1 MFNKQYFKK
10 IVIPVVGS
18 IILIVSFWI
27 YFSQSSRFADALE
40 VKRTDISENISVVG
54 KIIAAEKVDI
64 GFEEAGV
71 LSSIEISKGSKVK
84 TGDILARLDKSGLE
98 IELKHYQAQ
107 ADLDKIKLA
116 QLLAGTRNEEIVL
129 TESKIRELRIKADAV
144 AKNLEDQML
153 KFDNNLNSLYA
164 QAMDYADTAFH
175 RHSNSHFRFRNGV
188 HIRADNRDIKLNA
201 AREFCFKTD

>member
-10 IVIPVVGS
+10 IVIPAVGF

-98 IELKHYQAQ
+98 IE
-107 ADLDKIKLA
+107 
-116 QLLAGTRNEEIVL
+116 
-129 TESKIRELRIKADAV
+129 
-144 AKNLEDQML
+144 
-153 KFDNNLNSLYA
+153 
-164 QAMDYADTAFH
+164 
-175 RHSNSHFRFRNGV
+175 
-188 HIRADNRDIKLNA
+188 
-201 AREFCFKTD
+201 